1 MFRRFL
7 FAVLCL
13 AASLVT
19 ADAQSNFAVVRGSVL
34 DPQHHPIAG
43 AHVHLTAGGTGAQR
57 EVTANA
63 TGSTRSRD
71 CSLALTLLVLT
82 VRDLPTNTG
91 DKSRGGSAGYARSA
105 VACR

>member
-19 ADAQSNFAVVRGSVL
+19 GNAQSNFAVVRGSVL

-63 TGSTRSRD
+63 TG
-71 CSLALTLLVLT
+71 LYEIAGLQPGAYTLSVDSPGFANATQVINLEV
-82 VRDLPTNTG
+82 G
-91 DKSRGGSAGYARSA
+91 
-105 VACR
+105 